1 MTASAAPVPP
11 PGLVPPPPRPLG
23 VASPALPEGEPELM
37 CATAA
42 AHGVAGVEWGAGSG
56 HVLAVDAGD
65 RAVDRLVRAADGE
78 GLECCGFAVHEPD
91 ALAWPLPVW
100 RRLAETAVALGAPHV
115 RAYPT
120 PSGGEFRDDLA
131 RLRDRVAER
140 AQTVAEAG
148 VRLLLEPSPNTLV
161 PGPELAREVL
171 AGALPHQVG
180 VVYDPG
186 SLAREGWLDPFLAT
200 AMLGPLLRHVH
211 VKNVSPRPGCD
222 GAWGWQRS
230 TLESGIVDWPRV
242 FAALDRVGYR
252 RWLVLDH
259 TSSHADGSLAT
270 DLGHLRA
277 LMETPHAV

>member
-1 MTASAAPVPP
+1 VTASAPVPAP
-11 PGLVPPPPRPLG
+11 SAVPPPPRPLG
-23 VASPALPEGEPELM
+23 VASSALPAGEPEWV

-42 AHGVAGVEWGAGSG
+42 AHGLAGVEWGAGSG
-56 HVLAVDAGD
+56 HSLAVDAAD
-65 RAVDRLVRAADGE
+65 HAVDRLARAATAH

-91 ALAWPLPVW
+91 ALAWPVPVW

-120 PSGGEFRDDLA
+120 VPCGDFGADLA
-131 RLRDRVAER
+131 RLRDRIAER
-140 AQTVAEAG
+140 AETVAAAG
-148 VRLLLEPSPNTLV
+148 VRLLLEPSPTTLA
-161 PGPELAREVL
+161 PGPELAREAL
-171 AGALPHQVG
+171 AQARQHQVG

-211 VKNVSPRPGCD
+211 VKNLSPRPGCG
-222 GAWGWQRS
+222 GAWTWQRS
-230 TLESGIVDWPRV
+230 TLEAGIVDWPRV

-259 TSSHADGSLAT
+259 LSSQDDGTLAT

-277 LMETPHAV
+277 LMDGPHGG